1 MFDVSSNGVIKITR
15 GDSAY
20 LTINVADA
28 DGNPY
33 ILENEDKVRV
43 QVRSKYND
51 DENEGF
57 LFEGEVTDNGD
68 GTVIWRIKPEDT
80 ATANPATAY
89 YYDVQLEIG
98 EDIFTIISSKFKILN
113 EVTLPK
119 SDGDISQDGD

>member
-20 LTINVADA
+20 LTINVTDA

-33 ILENEDKVRV
+33 ILENEDKVRA

-68 GTVIWRIKPEDT
+68 GTVVWHIRPEDT
-80 ATANPATAY
+80 ATANPAIAY

-113 EVTLPK
+113 EVTLQ
-119 SDGDISQDGD
+119 SDGNTSQDGD